1 MSRDG
6 RLFSDGSFS
15 AFKKKKKI
23 FVFAARQRREVDR
36 RVSLCYSSEEEKVV
50 ARSTEAQPLSGH
62 GLLADGPRPHLRKE
76 KGRKQKLLNFCC
88 FFLYLTFLFF

>member
-15 AFKKKKKI
+15 AFKKKKKN

-76 KGRKQKLLNFCC
+76 KGRKQKLLTFCC
-88 FFLYLTFLFF
+88 FFF